1 MSVPTAKLTEAGP
14 HVAVMAE
21 LVPLC
26 VATAASRLAMVIC
39 DTGGTAVVVVVAGGV
54 VVVVVAGGM
63 VVVVVAGG
71 VVVVV
76 KVWILHFVPFHL
88 SASDVMVPL

>member
-26 VATAASRLAMVIC
+26 AATAASRLAMVIC

-54 VVVVVAGGM
+54 VVVVV
-63 VVVVVAGG
+63 
-71 VVVVV
+71 V

>member
-54 VVVVVAGGM
+54 VVVVV
-63 VVVVVAGG
+63 
-71 VVVVV
+71 V

>member
-39 DTGGTAVVVVVAGGV
+39 DTGGTAVVVVVAGG
-54 VVVVVAGGM
+54 M

>member
-1 MSVPTAKLTEAGP
+1 
-14 HVAVMAE
+14 
-21 LVPLC
+21 
-26 VATAASRLAMVIC
+26 MVIC

-54 VVVVVAGGM
+54 V
-63 VVVVVAGG
+63 